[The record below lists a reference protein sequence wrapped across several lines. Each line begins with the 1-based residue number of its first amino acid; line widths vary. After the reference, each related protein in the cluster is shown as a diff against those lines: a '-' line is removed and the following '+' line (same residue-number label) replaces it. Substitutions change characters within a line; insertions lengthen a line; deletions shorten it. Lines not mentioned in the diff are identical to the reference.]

1 MNYNDIVAQ
10 ISQHSGIQ
18 LGPPAEEHLARLSS
32 LQPPESLMR
41 FYRLHAPTREV
52 EIGNV
57 RLQTIHGLIEEN
69 ADYVPGADLHR
80 HGFITFATTTCGD
93 AYCTDCSES
102 INEDPSIVIM
112 SHEVSFEELDR
123 RTILSVRKRVADN
136 LEDFLVRFLA
146 KTLDTEPDY
155 PQ

>member
-1 MNYNDIVAQ
+1 MKYDNIAAQ

-18 LGPPAEEHLARLSS
+18 LGPPPEEQMASLSP
-32 LQPPESLMR
+32 LQPPESLMQ
-41 FYRLHAPTREV
+41 FYRLHAPSMEV

-57 RLQTIHGLIEEN
+57 RLQTIRGLIDEN
-69 ADYVPGADLHR
+69 ADYVPGADLR
-80 HGFITFATTTCGD
+80 PHGFVTFATTTCGD
-93 AYCTDCSES
+93 AYCTDCAES
-102 INEDPSIVIM
+102 KNDDPPIVIM
-112 SHEVSFEELDR
+112 AHEVSFEELDR